1 MGCKDP
7 IGVHNLCVTI
17 NTDIPLFRKIQIT
30 MFKSPYFAAIDLGSN
45 SFHMLIARYEDGHFE
60 VVDREK
66 EMVQIARGLQDN
78 GSLDD
83 EARKR
88 ALDCLH
94 RFSERL
100 RDIPS
105 EQVRAVGTKTLRAAR
120 KSASFIKEAEQQL
133 GHPIQIISG
142 FEEARL
148 VYCGLSHQITNDTN
162 QRLVIDIGG
171 GSTEFVIG
179 KGYDPQILESLSL
192 GCVSFTNRYFNT
204 AKSYPE
210 KMNKAYMAA
219 CSELESI
226 RSIYLKKGWKLAYG
240 TSGTMKA
247 IGELVAP
254 NDASIIDHDGLKI
267 LYKEIIKNE
276 GLNDKDLPKL
286 RRDVLPAGVAILK
299 AIFDQLKI
307 ERLHVASS
315 TLKEG
320 LIFDTVGRFSQDDS
334 RESTVNLLVERYAID
349 QEQSKRVDRTS
360 AQLWKQIKGQAP
372 DLSGVSRTK
381 VLHWASR
388 LHEIGLSVSHGSHHN
403 HGYYLLQHSDLAG
416 FGRYEQYIFACL
428 VRFHRKKIRLE
439 SFEELDS
446 TICLAFIPLL
456 VCLRLA
462 VRFCRRREDFES
474 KLKLELNNTSFTL
487 TVDAQWLD
495 VNPMTRAGLIREIEL
510 LEAIGVHL
518 ELKSKKID

>member
-1 MGCKDP
+1 M
-7 IGVHNLCVTI
+7 HNLFVTI
-17 NTDIPLFRKIQIT
+17 NTDISPFRKIQIT

-60 VVDREK
+60 VIDREK

-78 GSLDD
+78 GSID
-83 EARKR
+83 ESAKDR

-120 KSASFIKEAEQQL
+120 KSASFLKQAEKQL

-148 VYCGLSHQITNDTN
+148 VYCGLSHQITNDSS

-192 GCVSFTNRYFNT
+192 GCVSFTNRYFKNGN
-204 AKSYPE
+204 SYE
-210 KMNKAYMAA
+210 EHMNRAYIAA

-226 RSIYLKKGWKLAYG
+226 RSIYLKKGWKVAYG
-240 TSGTMKA
+240 TSGTIKA

-254 NDASIIDHDGLKI
+254 NDAPVIDYEGLKL
-267 LYKEIIKNE
+267 LYKETIRNA
-276 GLNDKDLPKL
+276 GLNNKDLPKL

-307 ERLHVASS
+307 ETLHVASS

-334 RESTVNLLVERYAID
+334 REATVNLLSERYAID
-349 QEQSKRVDRTS
+349 EEQSKRVDKTS
-360 AQLWKQIKGQAP
+360 AALWKQIKDKAP

-416 FGRYEQYIFACL
+416 FGRYEQYIFASL
-428 VRFHRKKIRLE
+428 VRFHRKKIRLDA
-439 SFEELDS
+439 FEEVDS
-446 TICLAFIPLL
+446 SVCDAFIPLL
-456 VCLRLA
+456 ICLRLA
-462 VRFCRRREDFES
+462 VRFCRRREDLNS
-474 KLKLELNNTSFTL
+474 KPRLEKNNSSFTL
-487 TVDAQWLD
+487 TTDELWLAS
-495 VNPMTRAGLIREIEL
+495 NPLTRAGLIREIEL
-510 LEAIGVHL
+510 LEGIGVHL
-518 ELKSKKID
+518 ELKSKKLD